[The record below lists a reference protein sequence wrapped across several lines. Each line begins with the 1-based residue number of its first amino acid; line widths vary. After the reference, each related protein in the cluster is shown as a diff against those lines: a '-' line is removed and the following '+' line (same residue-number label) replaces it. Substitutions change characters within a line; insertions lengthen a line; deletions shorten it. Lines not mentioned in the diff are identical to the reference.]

1 MQPQDLAEPGKT
13 LCVSI
18 CWSLS
23 RLLPPREIRVD
34 SSIRHSSLQKDLAM
48 RGWVLEGS
56 KAMWNGNLE
65 VEKKSR
71 WP

>member
-1 MQPQDLAEPGKT
+1 
-13 LCVSI
+13 
-18 CWSLS
+18 
-23 RLLPPREIRVD
+23 
-34 SSIRHSSLQKDLAM
+34 M